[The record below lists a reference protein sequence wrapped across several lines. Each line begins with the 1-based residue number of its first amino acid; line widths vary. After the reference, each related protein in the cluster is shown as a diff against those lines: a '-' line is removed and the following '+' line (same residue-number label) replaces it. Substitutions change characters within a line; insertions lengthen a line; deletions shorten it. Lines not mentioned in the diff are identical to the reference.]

1 MGFEPFAAFTAM
13 ILLQDR
19 LYGRTVNVVSGHY
32 NVFRRRTMK
41 SWSLRLGKF
50 FGIDVYIHWTFW
62 ILILWIFLMY
72 FRIGNSV
79 AQGLRGA
86 VFVLALFAC
95 VVLHEFGHALTAR
108 RFGVATKDITLYPI
122 GGISSFEKLPE
133 KPAQELLV
141 GLAGPAVN
149 LIIALALW
157 VYLSVFGRV
166 PDLSTLANE
175 NGVVQIPFLFNL
187 LLANVILA
195 IFNLIPAFPMDGGRV
210 LRSILSF
217 FMNRVTATRVAA
229 GIGQFLAILFVFFG
243 FFYNF
248 WLVFI
253 GLFIYLGA
261 GGEAA
266 FEQTKSALAGLK
278 VKDALMRQFTVLS
291 PHDGLSTAVD
301 ALLNSQDSEFV
312 VSDSGRPVGLLT
324 KNEIIKGL
332 SEQGKDAPV
341 SAFMHP
347 NFFVVNPDVKLA
359 DFFQQ
364 VLEKGQNVAL
374 VMDGDSLLGLIDR
387 ENVEEK
393 LMIQEA
399 LRNQRQA

>member
-1 MGFEPFAAFTAM
+1 M
-13 ILLQDR
+13 R
-19 LYGRTVNVVSGHY
+19 
-32 NVFRRRTMK
+32 

-79 AQGLRGA
+79 TQGLWGA
-86 VFVLALFAC
+86 AFILALFLC

-108 RFGVATKDITLYPI
+108 RFGVTTRDITLYPI

-141 GLAGPAVN
+141 GLAGPFVN
-149 LIIALALW
+149 VIISAIIFL
-157 VYLSVFGRV
+157 YLKASGQTL
-166 PDLSTLANE
+166 DLSAITEA
-175 NGVVQIPFLFNL
+175 NGVRQIPFLWNL
-187 LLANVILA
+187 FFANIILA
-195 IFNLIPAFPMDGGRV
+195 VFNLIPAFPMDGGRV

-266 FEQTKSALAGLK
+266 FEQTKSALAGLT
-278 VKDALMRQFTVLS
+278 VKDALMRRFTVLG
-291 PHDGLSTAVD
+291 PHDSLSKAVD

-312 VSDSGRPVGLLT
+312 VSDSGKPVGLLT
-324 KNEIIKGL
+324 RNEIIRGL

-341 SAFMHP
+341 SAFMHT
-347 NFFVVNPDVKLA
+347 NFFVADPELKLA
-359 DFFQQ
+359 DFFQK
-364 VLEKGQNVAL
+364 VLEKGHTVAL
-374 VMDGDSLLGLIDR
+374 VMEGDTLLGLIDR

-393 LMIQEA
+393 LMIQQA
-399 LRNQRQA
+399 LQNQKAR